1 MGINTLLA
9 VDLASAAC
17 REIYVSSPT
26 YLYFL
31 FFTHSVLLLFSLSPY
46 WAVLILVPFFS
57 GQIVSERSIMIFVK
71 LLFLFVYITFI
82 YICVYM
88 HTDICTYITLLPQN
102 LTLIGKWRR
111 TVSVFTLAMQDME
124 NS

>member
-57 GQIVSERSIMIFVK
+57 GQIVSERSTMIFVK

-82 YICVYM
+82 YICIHAYRYM
-88 HTDICTYITLLPQN
+88 YLHNTFASESNINRKVEKEGISIHSCHAEY
-102 LTLIGKWRR
+102 GK
-111 TVSVFTLAMQDME
+111 
-124 NS
+124 